1 MRTQT
6 AILAI
11 LLSAKS
17 VAQEIEIA
25 ETQIQPCFKVE
36 YVTQFI
42 PTDGFPAR
50 PEPRS
55 APQLAK
61 ISAYVGLKHGSEVPA
76 SEAMLQCAREVAE
89 RIGLTNIA
97 NDANGTSAEFQV
109 GLVQCLREGTPK
121 VDIELAALMS
131 HHQCQW

>member
-25 ETQIQPCFKVE
+25 ETKIQPCFKVE

-42 PTDGFPAR
+42 PADGYPAR
-50 PEPRS
+50 PEPQS
-55 APQLAK
+55 APQSAK
-61 ISAYVGLKHGSEVPA
+61 ISAYVGLKYGSEVPT

-89 RIGLTNIA
+89 GIGLINIA
-97 NDANGTSAEFQV
+97 NDANGKSAEFQA
-109 GLVQCLREGTPK
+109 GLAQCLREDTPK
-121 VDIELAALMS
+121 VDIELAVLMS